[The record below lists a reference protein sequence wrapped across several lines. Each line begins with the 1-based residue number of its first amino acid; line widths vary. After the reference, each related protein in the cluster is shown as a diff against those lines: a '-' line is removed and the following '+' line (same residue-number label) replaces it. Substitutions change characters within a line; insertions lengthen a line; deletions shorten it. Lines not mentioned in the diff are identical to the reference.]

1 MSRMDTQEIH
11 SFTMKVPLFQ
21 GLNRREYNAI
31 CKVMIHRKYS
41 TNEIIVHEDDDESQT
56 FFIILSGK
64 VHVTVLTTEGKQ
76 TILATLQRG
85 DFFGEMSILDG
96 EPRSASVVAAQECE
110 LFMLYR
116 KQLLEILE
124 KVPKITLQMLITMSR
139 RLRRSNKHI
148 NTLSMM
154 SVYGR
159 IADVILQ
166 LAKEH
171 GERMGDIIV
180 IQNPP
185 THRVL
190 AEMAGTS
197 RETVSRVLSQL
208 RKKHYISTDRK
219 RLVVLNEEKLYD

>member
-1 MSRMDTQEIH
+1 
-11 SFTMKVPLFQ
+11 
-21 GLNRREYNAI
+21 
-31 CKVMIHRKYS
+31 
-41 TNEIIVHEDDDESQT
+41 
-56 FFIILSGK
+56 
-64 VHVTVLTTEGKQ
+64 
-76 TILATLQRG
+76 
-85 DFFGEMSILDG
+85 MSILDG

-185 THRVL
+185 PHRVL